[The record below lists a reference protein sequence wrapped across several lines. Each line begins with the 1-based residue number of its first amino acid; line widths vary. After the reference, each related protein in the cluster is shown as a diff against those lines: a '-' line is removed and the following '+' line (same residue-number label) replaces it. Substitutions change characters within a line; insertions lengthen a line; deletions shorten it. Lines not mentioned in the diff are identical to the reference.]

1 MKALSV
7 VLLATLAAC
16 GTAPTTG
23 YNASEAD
30 AATMTRYASAKT
42 PPMDPKRKIDE
53 QDCSK
58 PVPPEGGN
66 LRCR

>member
-16 GTAPTTG
+16 GTTAENR
-23 YNASEAD
+23 YNSSVAD
-30 AATMTRYASAKT
+30 AATMTRYANAQT